1 MINKIEVIN
10 ITQIQ
15 NMVKVDLFIGE
26 KKCTITLIND
36 TVESVIMNGQEVEK
50 QYYEKFDQ
58 LIDILCFFQ

>member
-1 MINKIEVIN
+1 MSFKIEVIN